1 MRISRRDFLRRTAAT
16 SISLSASSALA
27 GEIRSILQ
35 SPFRVSV
42 INDEISQDFG
52 RACEV
57 AAREFGMH
65 WIELR
70 GMWSKNVVSLDSKE
84 IAEAQRILKKY
95 ELQVTDIASPL
106 FKTAWKDD
114 PRAKDKQQED
124 FHASFT
130 FDQQREVLDR
140 AIEMTKA
147 FQTDRIRCFD
157 FYRLDDP
164 APHREAINQT
174 LFEAAD
180 TCGKHGLVL
189 LLENDGGLNT
199 ATGAEA
205 AKVLNAVQSPHFMLN
220 WDPGN
225 AAANGEKPYP
235 DGYKLLPKDRIG
247 HCHCKDVARQG
258 KDNWAPMGKGII
270 DWKGQF
276 RALQRCG
283 YHFAVSLETHWQGGG
298 TAEES
303 SRQSWAGMQELL
315 RKASANES

>member
-1 MRISRRDFLRRTAAT
+1 MKISRRDFLRGTAAT
-16 SISLSASSALA
+16 GISISAGSAVG
-27 GEIRSILQ
+27 GEIRPTLQ

-70 GMWSKNVVSLDSKE
+70 GMWNKNIVSLDSKE
-84 IAEAQRILKKY
+84 VAEAQRILKKY
-95 ELQVTDIASPL
+95 ELRVTNIASPL

-114 PRAKDKQQED
+114 PRAKEKQPED

-130 FDQQREVLDR
+130 FDQQGEVLDR
-140 AIEMTKA
+140 AIEMAKA

-164 APHREAINQT
+164 VPHREAINQT
-174 LFEAAD
+174 LLDAANK
-180 TCGKHGLVL
+180 CGKNELILV
-189 LLENDGGLNT
+189 LENDGGLNT
-199 ATGAEA
+199 ATGADA
-205 AKVLNAVQSPHFMLN
+205 AKVLNAVQSPYFMLN

-235 DGYKLLPKDRIG
+235 DGYNLLPKDRIG

-258 KDNWAPMGKGII
+258 KEEWAPMGKGVI
-270 DWKGQF
+270 DWEGQF
-276 RALQRCG
+276 RALQHDG

-303 SRQSWAGMQELL
+303 SRRSWAGMKELL
-315 RKASANES
+315 RRASANGS